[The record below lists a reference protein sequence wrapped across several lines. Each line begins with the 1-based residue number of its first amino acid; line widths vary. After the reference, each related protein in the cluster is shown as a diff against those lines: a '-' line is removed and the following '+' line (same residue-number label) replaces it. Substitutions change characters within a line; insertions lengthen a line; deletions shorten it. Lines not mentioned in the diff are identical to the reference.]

1 MKTIVV
7 TAQKGGSGKTTLVRN
22 LATVAAAEGK
32 RVLMLDLDPQQSLR
46 RWWAGRTS
54 EQPTMLEDD
63 PTPQMLKQT
72 LKMVEDHFDFVLIDT
87 PPAAPEWLGEI
98 VDSANLALIP
108 VKPSPDDL
116 RAVGATLRSL
126 SGLAYAFVMMMTPR
140 AKITEEAARTLA
152 QHGRVAPVNIGIRVS
167 YAETGATGE
176 GVCETK
182 DKKAS
187 EEMTELWDYVSNLA
201 S

>member
-72 LKMVEDHFDFVLIDT
+72 LKMVENHFDFVLIDT

-98 VDSANLALIP
+98 VESADLALIP

-116 RAVGATLRSL
+116 RAVGAPPRS
-126 SGLAYAFVMMMTPR
+126 
-140 AKITEEAARTLA
+140 
-152 QHGRVAPVNIGIRVS
+152 
-167 YAETGATGE
+167 
-176 GVCETK
+176 
-182 DKKAS
+182 
-187 EEMTELWDYVSNLA
+187 
-201 S
+201 

>member
-1 MKTIVV
+1 MKTILI
-7 TAQKGGSGKTTLVRN
+7 TSQKGGSGKTTLVRN
-22 LATVAAAEGK
+22 LAISAALEDK

-46 RWWAGRTS
+46 RWWAGRDS

-63 PTPQMLKQT
+63 PAPQNLKNT
-72 LKMVEDHFDFVLIDT
+72 LKLAKDHFDYAIIDT
-87 PPAAPEWLGEI
+87 PPAAPEWLNEI
-98 VDSANLALIP
+98 ADCADLAIVP

-126 SGLAYAFVMMMTPR
+126 GGLPYAFVMMMTPR

-152 QHGRVAPVNIGIRVS
+152 QHGRVAPTNIGIRVS

-176 GVCETK
+176 GVCESK
-182 DKKAS
+182 DRKAAD
-187 EEMTELWDYVSNLA
+187 EMNELWGYVSSLA